1 LDCSSRFDAGS
12 AGNPPKSSDF
22 IIMTYRHYCAASF
35 AALVLIPSLG
45 SAVDWP
51 QYRGPQGDGIST
63 ENLNLKA
70 FPSSGPNVVWK
81 VPMRNGF
88 SSFAVSGNRVYTQ
101 VNQDVNGSA
110 REVVLALDAANG
122 QEVWFTDIGSGKYDG
137 GGDSGAEDNRG
148 GDGPRSTPTVNSG
161 MVYAF
166 NQHLMLYCLDA
177 STGKT
182 NWSKDLMKE
191 HAGRNI
197 GWKNAA
203 SVVIDGDLAFVGGG
217 GPGQSLLA
225 LNKTTGQV
233 VWKAQDELIT
243 HATPVV
249 ATIQGVRQVI
259 FFMQS
264 GLVSVN
270 AQDGQALWKFPF
282 RYNVST
288 ASSPVVVGDVVYCSA
303 GYGVG
308 GGACRIAKTGDTLTA
323 TELYKISGDKKI
335 PNHWSTPVVV
345 DGYLYGMFGFKNFGK
360 GPLKC
365 VEVAT
370 GQIKWEQPGFGA
382 GNVLAVNGQIVA
394 LSDKGVVVV
403 IKATPEAYTEITRT
417 QVITGKCWS
426 TPALSDGRLY
436 VRSTKEGACIDLR

>member
-1 LDCSSRFDAGS
+1 
-12 AGNPPKSSDF
+12 
-22 IIMTYRHYCAASF
+22 MTYRHYWALSF
-35 AALVLIPSLG
+35 AVSALVPTLCL
-45 SAVDWP
+45 AADWP
-51 QYRGPQGDGIST
+51 QYRGLRGDGVST
-63 ENLNLKA
+63 ENLSIKA
-70 FPSSGPNVVWK
+70 FPSSGPKVLWK

-88 SSFAVSGNRVYTQ
+88 SSFAVNGNRVYTQ
-101 VNQDVNGSA
+101 VNRDVSGDA
-110 REVVLALDAANG
+110 REIVVALHADNG
-122 QEVWFTDIGSGKYDG
+122 QEVWFADVGSGKYDG
-137 GGDSGAEDNRG
+137 GGDSGAEDNKG
-148 GDGPRSTPTVNSG
+148 GDGPRSTPTVNG
-161 MVYAF
+161 DKVYVF

-177 STGKT
+177 GTGRT

-197 GWKNAA
+197 GWKSAT

-217 GPGQSLLA
+217 GPGESLLA
-225 LNKTTGQV
+225 LNKTSGHV

-243 HATPVV
+243 HASPVV

-270 AQDGQALWKFPF
+270 AKDGQVLWKFPF
-282 RYNVST
+282 RYNVSA
-288 ASSPVVVGDVVYCSA
+288 ASSPVVAGDVVYCSA

-308 GGACRIAKTGDTLTA
+308 GGACKITKTGDNLTA
-323 TELYKISGDKKI
+323 TELYRVGGDKKI
-335 PNHWSTPVVV
+335 ANHWSTPVVV
-345 DGYLYGMFGFKNFGK
+345 NGFLYGMFSFKDFGK

-365 VEVAT
+365 VELAT
-370 GQIKWEQPGFGA
+370 GQVKWEQPGFGA
-382 GNVLAVNGQIVA
+382 GNVLAVNDQIVA

-403 IKATPEAYTEITRT
+403 VKATPEAYTEITRA
-417 QVITGKCWS
+417 QVLTGKCWS